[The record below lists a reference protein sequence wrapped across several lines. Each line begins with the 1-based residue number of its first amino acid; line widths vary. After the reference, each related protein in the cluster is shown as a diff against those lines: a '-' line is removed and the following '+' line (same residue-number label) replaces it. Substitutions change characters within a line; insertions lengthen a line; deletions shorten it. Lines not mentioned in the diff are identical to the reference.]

1 VADRAQFLITVSG
14 NNVSERFFRVL
25 EQLTVSDKA
34 GTTSDSASITLDD
47 TAAQIRMPSIGDP
60 MTIALGW
67 ERGGVVQVFDGT
79 VDTVRAEGS
88 RGGGSRLI
96 ISAKGFDPKGKA
108 KEPLEFHKDDASLKD
123 FMSEAAQK
131 AGLSIDVQGRLA
143 SIQRPYWAASTE
155 SFIHLGHRIAR
166 EVGGQF
172 KIKGKRAILYEKNA
186 GLALSGAALPGV
198 TALRGD
204 NLINW
209 DISPMFARPRFQ
221 TARARYYDRDQA
233 KWLEETVQIQSHG
246 PSSNATHT
254 HRQVRADKDEA
265 SDAAGDNQKSSERE
279 RGGGSVTILGNPMAQ
294 PEGTCIVAGVRPGVD
309 GAYKIE
315 GVDHTLSRS
324 GGFGTKLDLKHPD
337 GEAGSDSR

>member
-1 VADRAQFLITVSG
+1 VADRALFQINVGG
-14 NNVSERFFRVL
+14 NDVSERFFTVL

-34 GTTSDSASITLDD
+34 GTTSDSASIMLDD
-47 TAAQIRMPSIGDP
+47 TAAQIMLPTIGDP
-60 MTIALGW
+60 MSILLGW
-67 ERGGVVQVFDGT
+67 QSGGLALVFEGT
-79 VDTVRAEGS
+79 VDTVRSAGARGS
-88 RGGGSRLI
+88 GSILV

-131 AGLSIDVQGRLA
+131 AGLSIDVQGKLA
-143 SIQRPYWAASTE
+143 SIQRPYWAATTE

-172 KIKGKRAILYEKNA
+172 KIRGNRAILYEKNS
-186 GLALSGAALPGV
+186 GLSLSGAALSSV

-209 DISPMFARPRFQ
+209 DISPMYARPRFE
-221 TARARYYDRDQA
+221 TARARYYDAKQA
-233 KWLEETVQIQSHG
+233 KWLEQTVQISQQG

-254 HRQVRADKDEA
+254 HRLVLADKDEA
-265 SDAAGDNQKSSERE
+265 TDAAGDNQKSSERE
-279 RGGGSVTILGNPMAQ
+279 RGGGSVTILGNAMAQ
-294 PEGTCIVAGVRPGVD
+294 PEGTCIVAGVRPGID

-324 GGFGTKLDLKHPD
+324 AGFETKLELKHPD
-337 GEAGSDSR
+337 GDAGSDSR